1 MRALQLDFVAERP
14 KGARVGIL
22 LALAAAVA
30 IFILFS
36 SFEDLQRQNAL
47 LDIEL
52 DRVERRAKGMSAV
65 VASVDDATAAEIRLA
80 NSVIDQLTLPWAS
93 LFRAI
98 EGAAFGKVV
107 LIGITPDARSGTVEI
122 DGETSDRDAMVD
134 YVMRLDAQPEL
145 SGVYLLS
152 HQYDRRRGARPYRF
166 SVTGSWLDG
175 SGLGES

>member
-1 MRALQLDFVAERP
+1 MRALELDFLLERP
-14 KGARVGIL
+14 KGTRFGML
-22 LALAAAVA
+22 LLLAAAVA

-36 SFEDLQRQNAL
+36 SFEELQRENVL
-47 LDIEL
+47 LEIEL

-80 NSVIDQLTLPWAS
+80 NSVIDQLTLPWEK

-98 EGAAFGKVV
+98 EGAAFNKVV

-122 DGETSDRDAMVD
+122 VGETSSRDAMVD
-134 YVMRLDAQPEL
+134 YVQRLDSQPEL

-166 SVTGSWLDG
+166 TVTGSWLGG
-175 SGLGES
+175 S

>member
-1 MRALQLDFVAERP
+1 MRALELDFVVERP
-14 KGARVGIL
+14 KGTRFGML
-22 LALAAAVA
+22 LLLAAAVA
-30 IFILFS
+30 VFILFS
-36 SFEDLQRQNAL
+36 SFEELRRESEL
-47 LDIEL
+47 IEIEL

-65 VASVDDATAAEIRLA
+65 VASVDDATTAEIRLA
-80 NSVIDQLTLPWAS
+80 NSVIDQLTLPWGR
-93 LFRAI
+93 LFQAI

-122 DGETSDRDAMVD
+122 AGETGSRDAMVD
-134 YVMRLDAQPEL
+134 YVQRLDSQPEL

-166 SVTGSWLDG
+166 TVTGSWLDE